1 MDICEKC
8 GNPFPMGG
16 WFQCPDHGR
25 PHGGF
30 ALAAHPSERTVVFRH
45 PKTGHIDYPMRNDQ
59 PMREDLKRWGY
70 ERYELPTLKERE
82 RFEKKQGVVCEDN
95 WFDKGTGNADKLPES
110 KPIDMTGLEFKPL
123 G

>member
-30 ALAAHPSERTVVFRH
+30 ALAAHPQERAVVYRS
-45 PKTGHIDYPMRNDQ
+45 PEGKIVYPPRNDQ
-59 PMREDLKRWGY
+59 PMPAIYANAGY
-70 ERYELPTLKERE
+70 ERHEIPNLRAMEK
-82 RFEKKQGVVCEDN
+82 FEKEQGVRNDAA